1 LFWSLLVLAPASS
14 FGQSLRLSHPSA
26 PPGEWIS
33 LEVSLRS
40 PAGREPSTLQWEAAI
55 PYGQLM
61 LLEENLA
68 GPAARAAGKNLS
80 CVVKS
85 KTETIY
91 TTVCMLYG
99 GQERIRNGV
108 VARMRVRLAAEA
120 REGDIRIGV
129 ANALAVLPDAQRIP
143 IEPVETSIRIRKK

>member
-1 LFWSLLVLAPASS
+1 
-14 FGQSLRLSHPSA
+14 
-26 PPGEWIS
+26 
-33 LEVSLRS
+33 
-40 PAGREPSTLQWEAAI
+40 
-55 PYGQLM
+55 M